1 MCKGELL
8 TRKQKG
14 NKMNIEHE
22 MRMNQVRIDR
32 ENKEIQDGIKLLAIL
47 TSMGLA
53 MMVLITMILF

>member
-1 MCKGELL
+1 
-8 TRKQKG
+8 
-14 NKMNIEHE
+14 MNIEHE
-22 MRMNQVRIDR
+22 MRMAQVRVDR

>member
-1 MCKGELL
+1 
-8 TRKQKG
+8 
-14 NKMNIEHE
+14 MNIEHE

-32 ENKEIQDGIKLLAIL
+32 ENKEIKDGIKLLAIL

>member
-1 MCKGELL
+1 MV

-22 MRMNQVRIDR
+22 MRMAQVRVDR

>member
-1 MCKGELL
+1 MNFSPEK
-8 TRKQKG
+8 KKG

-22 MRMNQVRIDR
+22 MRMAQVRVDR

-53 MMVLITMILF
+53 MMVIITMILF

>member
-1 MCKGELL
+1 MV

-22 MRMNQVRIDR
+22 MRMAQVRVNR

-53 MMVLITMILF
+53 MMVIITMILF